1 MTKCVTF
8 RFPCVARVCITVA
21 PGYHGGPVVASAKLS
36 VIEWISSCRSERNRL
51 HEVQALIAS
60 GLLHAC
66 AMIGI
71 VVFAVGQPHRVARSD
86 FVGYT
91 ACPSHWKVL
100 SPRCLRPSCP
110 IIQRTS
116 IWDRPQGTT
125 RRFHRFEPSQGSHAS
140 TPRNDF
146 RRVFGKDDGAIAG
159 SRNAS
164 ASERQSECTC
174 GTARGFQLNSSGADS
189 RCKPKWQR
197 QWRSLG
203 TAQVASSR
211 ESRSSRDAAGSTG
224 AAVSDSDAGLFG
236 AIRGAIQ
243 RQVRYPSAA
252 RHAGLE
258 GTVYVRLYFASDALT
273 PSLEIARSSG
283 HTDLDEAAVKAVR
296 RSLPLPRP
304 RAALDLTIPIVFQLH

>member
-86 FVGYT
+86 FVGLHGVPIALESVVT
-91 ACPSHWKVL
+91 SLPEAELSNHSADFNLGIGRKEPLAASIDSNRAKVATQAHPETTSDVSSEKTTEPL
-100 SPRCLRPSCP
+100 PGPETPALLNDSQNALAEPLVGSNSTQVAP
-110 IIQRTS
+110 IQ
-116 IWDRPQGTT
+116 DVN
-125 RRFHRFEPSQGSHAS
+125 
-140 TPRNDF
+140 RNGNGNG
-146 RRVFGKDDGAIAG
+146 V
-159 SRNAS
+159 
-164 ASERQSECTC
+164 
-174 GTARGFQLNSSGADS
+174 
-189 RCKPKWQR
+189 
-197 QWRSLG
+197 SLG

-252 RHAGLE
+252 RFTL
-258 GTVYVRLYFASDALT
+258 RQM
-273 PSLEIARSSG
+273 P
-283 HTDLDEAAVKAVR
+283 
-296 RSLPLPRP
+296 
-304 RAALDLTIPIVFQLH
+304 

>member
-1 MTKCVTF
+1 
-8 RFPCVARVCITVA
+8 
-21 PGYHGGPVVASAKLS
+21 
-36 VIEWISSCRSERNRL
+36 
-51 HEVQALIAS
+51 
-60 GLLHAC
+60 
-66 AMIGI
+66 MIGI

-86 FVGYT
+86 FVGLHGVPIALESVVT
-91 ACPSHWKVL
+91 SLPEAALSNHSADFNLRIGRKEPLAASIDSNRAKVATQAHPETTSDVSSEKTTEPL
-100 SPRCLRPSCP
+100 PGPETPALLNDSQNALAEPLVGSNSTQVAP
-110 IIQRTS
+110 IQ
-116 IWDRPQGTT
+116 DVN
-125 RRFHRFEPSQGSHAS
+125 
-140 TPRNDF
+140 RNGNGNG
-146 RRVFGKDDGAIAG
+146 V
-159 SRNAS
+159 
-164 ASERQSECTC
+164 
-174 GTARGFQLNSSGADS
+174 
-189 RCKPKWQR
+189 
-197 QWRSLG
+197 SLG